1 MQSFQLNE
9 RASTV
14 PPVLSYDR
22 EGWQQGYRSLKQ
34 EFDYWIDDIE
44 GEIPADL
51 QGTLFRNGPGMLDV
65 NGHPIHHPFD
75 GDGMICAITFA
86 NGRAHFHNRFVRT
99 EGYVAEQAAGRI
111 LYRGVF
117 GTQKP
122 GGWLANAFDFRLK
135 NIANTNVLYWGGK
148 LLALWEAAEPHRLDP
163 TTLETLGLDH
173 LEGVLQAGEAFAA
186 HPRIDPACY
195 QDGGAPCLVNFSI
208 KPGLSSTITLFE
220 FDLNG
225 TLRRKHAHSTP
236 GFAFIHDF
244 AITPNYA
251 IFFQNPVSFNPL
263 PYLMGKRGAAE
274 CITFQPEKTTRIVLI
289 PRNTEGAG
297 LGKDKGSTVKDRRP
311 GSALTLQSLSF
322 ETHAGF
328 VFHHANA
335 FEDGDAIV
343 IDSICYNSLPSV
355 ESDAD
360 FRQTDF
366 DALDPGQLWRFRVD
380 LKTQTVHREL
390 LESRCC
396 EFPYVNPANVGRPYR
411 YVFMGAAHAADG
423 NAPLQAITKVDLKT
437 GQRELWSA
445 APSGYVSEPIFV
457 PRFAGGA
464 ASTRDASDHSLS
476 STAVEGAEDDGW
488 LLTLVYDATHQ
499 RSDVVILDARD
510 LTQGPIARLHLKH
523 HVPYG
528 LHGSFTPHCF
538 VD

>member
-9 RASTV
+9 RAATV

-22 EGWQQGYRSLKQ
+22 EGWQKGYNSLK
-34 EFDYWIDDIE
+34 EEYSYWIDDIE
-44 GEIPADL
+44 GTIPPEL
-51 QGTLFRNGPGMLDV
+51 HGTLFRNGPGMLDV
-65 NGHPIHHPFD
+65 HGQPIHHPFD
-75 GDGMICAITFA
+75 GDGMICAIAFDE
-86 NGRAHFHNRFVRT
+86 GRAHFRNRFVRT

-122 GGWLANAFDFRLK
+122 GGWLANAFDVRLK
-135 NIANTNVLYWGGK
+135 NIANTNILYWGGK

-163 TTLETLGLDH
+163 MTLETLGLDQ
-173 LEGVLQAGEAFAA
+173 LDGVLQPGEAFAA
-186 HPRIDPACY
+186 HPWIDPACE

-220 FDLNG
+220 FDPDGKL
-225 TLRRKHAHSTP
+225 LRKHAHAVP

-263 PYLMGKRGAAE
+263 PFLLGQRGAGE
-274 CITFQPEKTTRIVLI
+274 CITFNPKKPTRIVVI
-289 PRNTEGAG
+289 PRKA
-297 LGKDKGSTVKDRRP
+297 KGFSTKAKRP
-311 GSALTLQSLSF
+311 DSAFSLQPLAF

-335 FEDGDAIV
+335 FEDAKEVV
-343 IDSICYNSLPSV
+343 IDSVCYGTLPAV
-355 ESDAD
+355 ESGSD

-366 DALDPGQLWRFRVD
+366 EALEPGQLWRFRIN
-380 LKTQTVHREL
+380 LETQAVQRDL

-396 EFPYVNPANVGRPYR
+396 EFPYVHPAKAGRSHR
-411 YVFMGAAHAADG
+411 YVFMGAAHAAEG
-423 NAPLQAITKVDLKT
+423 NAPLQAIVKIDLET
-437 GQRELWSA
+437 GERQLWSA
-445 APSGYVSEPIFV
+445 APQGYVSEPIFV
-457 PRFAGGA
+457 PRSPKAFKDGLPSAE
-464 ASTRDASDHSLS
+464 
-476 STAVEGAEDDGW
+476 VIGAEDDGW
-488 LLTLVYDATHQ
+488 LLTLVYDAAHD

-510 LTQGPIARLHLKH
+510 LHQGPIARLHLKH

-528 LHGSFTPHCF
+528 LHGSFTPHYF
-538 VD
+538 EREAMGNS